1 MNTVTTPGA
10 SGGMPRRPESEIPE
24 SLEAGVMEYLATKM
38 RYFPDDNG
46 GFYIIEDMNELASE
60 LIEKYKITI

>member
-1 MNTVTTPGA
+1 
-10 SGGMPRRPESEIPE
+10 MPRRPESEIPE